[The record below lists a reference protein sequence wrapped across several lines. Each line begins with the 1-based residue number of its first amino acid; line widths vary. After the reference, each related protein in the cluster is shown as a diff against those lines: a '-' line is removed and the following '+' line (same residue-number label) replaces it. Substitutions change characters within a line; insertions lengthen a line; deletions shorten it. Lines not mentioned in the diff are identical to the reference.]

1 MIYAFLL
8 NIMETMQD
16 IDKLSMSLLLRK
28 TQHEKYLVK
37 TDGQKYAEHQEFLEN
52 CQKYNTSISRMTT
65 RMLCPE
71 KKAAAP
77 DEIQR
82 AFDEY
87 ARVLIRY
94 FEMEETTARNVDID
108 PESALEDED
117 MLFGDDT
124 C

>member
-1 MIYAFLL
+1 
-8 NIMETMQD
+8 METMQD

-37 TDGQKYAEHQEFLEN
+37 TDGQKYVEHQEFLEN
-52 CQKYNTSISRMTT
+52 CQKYKTSISRMTT

-71 KKAAAP
+71 KKAAVP

-108 PESALEDED
+108 PESALEDDD
-117 MLFGDDT
+117 MLFGEGT